1 MFPPLFVWL
10 VANAGEDLAAG
21 FRRAAEIYEAR
32 AAYRADLGLYAA
44 LPVAVLF
51 LGAIILSQGF
61 VLVSGFLTF
70 VQLMNAVS

>member
-1 MFPPLFVWL
+1 
-10 VANAGEDLAAG
+10 
-21 FRRAAEIYEAR
+21 
-32 AAYRADLGLYAA
+32 
-44 LPVAVLF
+44 VAVLF